1 MIQLKDLTL
10 GYEQRILLEKVS
22 THITGG
28 QLVALLGRNGTGKS
42 TLLRAIMGLETPKN
56 GENHPAWEK
65 HRFTET
71 GEISPED

>member
-28 QLVALLGRNGTGKS
+28 QLVALLGRNGTGK
-42 TLLRAIMGLETPKN
+42 TAACRHGTGKAPKRRDY
-56 GENHPAWEK
+56 PARE
-65 HRFTET
+65 
-71 GEISPED
+71 

>member
-42 TLLRAIMGLETPKN
+42 TLLQ
-56 GENHPAWEK
+56 PAL
-65 HRFTET
+65 
-71 GEISPED
+71 

>member
-42 TLLRAIMGLETPKN
+42 TLLRAIMGLETPK
-56 GENHPAWEK
+56 
-65 HRFTET
+65 T
-71 GEISPED
+71 GEIILHGKNIASLKPAKD